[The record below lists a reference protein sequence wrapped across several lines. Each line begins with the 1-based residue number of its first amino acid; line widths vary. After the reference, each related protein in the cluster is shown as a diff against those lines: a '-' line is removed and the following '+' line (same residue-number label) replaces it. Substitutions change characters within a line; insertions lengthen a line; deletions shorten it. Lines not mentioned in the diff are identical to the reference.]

1 MGPLGDPRFEVQGE
15 LGRGAETVVLRVV
28 DRVHGAERALKLA
41 DAPGQLSR
49 FRHEYFRL
57 SELRHPHIVAAHD
70 FGLTPRGMPYYT
82 MELVRGA
89 HLGAL
94 AGRADPELLA
104 VVALQ
109 ALEALG
115 VLHARGLVHRDLKPR
130 NLLVQG
136 AGAAAHTRLIDLG
149 LAVRAGTRSVAA
161 GTLAYMAPEVARGE
175 DVDGRADLYSLG
187 ALLYEALLPE
197 EAARTLEDVAHRL
210 RSAPPPPVRENPL
223 VPTSLSAFVM
233 RLLEPDR
240 RARFQ
245 SAEEAADALARGAD
259 LELRRGPPR
268 GVTERLM
275 HAGAASHRSS
285 VVSRLRRIAAAT
297 AASGRGGVWF
307 IEAPV
312 GLGKTP
318 LLRELA
324 MVLDLAGVRTL
335 SFSATSSPASPL
347 SELVRAASVLA
358 PEVAGASA
366 RSLSAE
372 AGLTSHDTGPAPA
385 ILGPTLARALSRRPT
400 ALLIDDLHL
409 CEPFVLEVL
418 ASLGRA
424 AEALPL
430 VVVGAGEPRPGGALA
445 AALTLEPNVLR
456 LGPLTAAE
464 VARLAAHRLHGLE
477 LPAPALARLVHDS
490 QGMPSLVERTLARL
504 LVDRAVLRQ
513 GPRWVFKGGDYRPAR
528 HGDASNVAPRVA
540 ALESPVRETLWAAA
554 VLDNHFDV
562 AAVATVAGVT
572 KAEAVVA
579 LNDLTRLDLIEP
591 AVDPGRES
599 YRFWSRSTASAVYQS
614 IPAARR
620 RDLHDRAAL
629 VTAGD
634 ATGAVRDEHLEHV
647 LRGSDD
653 VRAVAAA
660 VQAAER
666 ATALNAD
673 RRAIEHYLRALARVG
688 GRRDLGASRLALRVG
703 SLHARVGELEQAR
716 SWLEEVAAR
725 PDEPALAVEAC
736 LGLAT
741 VALRRGIVNEA
752 ETQARRAAEL
762 LPTVPVAVPALAA
775 ALERL
780 EARLAAERGEP
791 DRAEALLREALAV
804 YEAAKSEADALE
816 TLLELAR
823 LTRGRGD
830 LPLAVRYARRALQ
843 RGRRVADS
851 AAVAE
856 ASVILGRGLLR
867 GGRLTSARRVLG
879 RGLRVARAS
888 ADRLRE
894 TQALR
899 QLAELDVRSG
909 DLEVAVERYTQALE
923 LARGLRARA
932 DEAAC
937 LRDIGAIR
945 GRLGEFK
952 PALIALHAAHELARS
967 VGDVAGEAHA
977 EVGLAHAYVR
987 LGHLVGARAFALRAS
1002 SSAAALRD
1010 PALAAECE
1018 AVRSFVALAGGDPAP
1033 AEAVGPYVLDRLP
1046 AIDDP
1051 GRRALA
1057 LLYAGRCTLR
1067 LGWAQTARRLG
1078 ERLLE
1083 VVEVGPRRDYAAATR
1098 ALLGRVA
1105 LALGERERADELLA
1119 SAAAL
1124 AAQGGLRPLEADV
1137 RAALGELHAGS
1148 DRGAEELTRAMELS
1162 LEIAAR
1168 LPADLIGPYLGRA
1181 DALSLRTAFGAERAR
1196 LLGPPAAAP
1205 AGVPGPTPA
1214 S

>member
-41 DAPGQLSR
+41 DGPGQLSR

-57 SELRHPHIVAAHD
+57 SELRHPYIVAAHD
-70 FGLTPRGMPYYT
+70 FGVTPRGMPYYT

-89 HLGAL
+89 DLGAL

-136 AGAAAHTRLIDLG
+136 SGAAAHTRLIDLG
-149 LAVRAGTRSVAA
+149 LAVRAGRRSVAA

-197 EAARTLEDVAHRL
+197 EAARTLEDIARRL

-245 SAEEAADALARGAD
+245 SAGEAADALARGAD

-275 HAGAASHRSS
+275 HAGAVSHRSS

-324 MVLDLAGVRTL
+324 MVLDLVGVRTL
-335 SFSATSSPASPL
+335 SFGATSSPASPL
-347 SELVRAASVLA
+347 SELVRAAVVLA

-372 AGLTSHDTGPAPA
+372 AGLTAHEAAATPAT
-385 ILGPTLARALSRRPT
+385 LGPTLARALSRRPT

-409 CEPFVLEVL
+409 CEPFVLEVV
-418 ASLGRA
+418 ANLGRA
-424 AEALPL
+424 AEGLPL
-430 VVVGAGEPRPGGALA
+430 VVVGAGEPRADSAVA
-445 AALTLEPNVLR
+445 AALTVEPNILR
-456 LGPLTAAE
+456 LGPLTGAE
-464 VARLAAHRLHGLE
+464 VARLAAHRLRGLE

-513 GPRWVFKGGDYRPAR
+513 GLRWVFKGGDYRPAR
-528 HGDASNVAPRVA
+528 HDASNVAPRMA

-562 AAVATVAGVT
+562 ATVATVAGVSA
-572 KAEAVVA
+572 AEVVVA
-579 LNDLTRLDLIEP
+579 LQDLTRLDLIEP

-620 RDLHDRAAL
+620 RELHDRAAL
-629 VTAGD
+629 VTAAD
-634 ATGAVRDEHLEHV
+634 ATGAAHDEHLEHV

-666 ATALNAD
+666 EVALHAD

-688 GRRDLGASRLALRVG
+688 GRRDLGASRLALQVG
-703 SLHARVGELEQAR
+703 TLHARVGELEQAR
-716 SWLEEVAAR
+716 SWLEEVAAQ
-725 PDEPALAVEAC
+725 PDEPGLAVEAS

-741 VALRRGIVNEA
+741 VALRRGMVNEA
-752 ETQARRAAEL
+752 EAQAQRATEL

-780 EARLAAERGEP
+780 CARLAAERGEP

-804 YEAAKSEADALE
+804 YEAAGSEADALE

-843 RGRRVADS
+843 RGRRVADA

-867 GGRLTSARRVLG
+867 GGRVISARRVLG

-894 TQALR
+894 AQALR

-909 DLEVAVERYTQALE
+909 DLEVGVERYTQALE

-952 PALIALHAAHELARS
+952 PALIALHAAHDLARS

-977 EVGLAHAYVR
+977 EVGLAHAYAR
-987 LGHLVGARAFALRAS
+987 LGHLVSARAFALRAS

-1018 AVRSFVALAGGDPAP
+1018 ALRAFVALGAGDPAP

-1051 GRRALA
+1051 GRRAPA
-1057 LLYAGRCTLR
+1057 LLYAARCALR

-1078 ERLLE
+1078 ERLAE

-1105 LALGERERADELLA
+1105 LSLGERDRADELLA

-1124 AAQGGLRPLEADV
+1124 AAQGGLRPLEADI

-1162 LEIAAR
+1162 LEIASR
-1168 LPADLIGPYLGRA
+1168 LPSDLIGPYLARA
-1181 DALSLRTAFGAERAR
+1181 DALSLRAAFGAERAR

-1205 AGVPGPTPA
+1205 AGLPGPTPA